1 MRGEKGRK
9 KWDIAGKVHGDDP
22 YALYHWWLRQ
32 IGEIKG
38 GHRYFFLMC
47 LAIYA
52 YKCGVSKQ
60 QLRQDMK
67 EAFDDLQMVKHEN
80 ALTEEDIR
88 SALEAYDKE
97 YYNFTISDIE
107 ALTDVRI
114 ERNKR
119 NGRSQKEHLK
129 RARRCRKWIIL
140 AAHGEEKGQKK
151 RKRKSMRGGRSIQR
165 DARPIVIGTPDLI
178 RKRSA
183 NGGTPY
189 RRGI

>member
-1 MRGEKGRK
+1 
-9 KWDIAGKVHGDDP
+9 
-22 YALYHWWLRQ
+22 
-32 IGEIKG
+32 
-38 GHRYFFLMC
+38 MC

-129 RARRCRKWIIL
+129 RARAVQEVDYPGGTWRR
-140 AAHGEEKGQKK
+140 KGQKK

-178 RKRSA
+178 RNDPQWWDTVPEGHITVKIRPSQA
-183 NGGTPY
+183 LSDLLVEEFKKGL
-189 RRGI
+189 

>member
-1 MRGEKGRK
+1 MRCVEAAAP
-9 KWDIAGKVHGDDP
+9 AGYERG
-22 YALYHWWLRQ
+22 
-32 IGEIKG
+32 
-38 GHRYFFLMC
+38 
-47 LAIYA
+47 
-52 YKCGVSKQ
+52 
-60 QLRQDMK
+60 
-67 EAFDDLQMVKHEN
+67 FDDLQMVKHEN

-129 RARRCRKWIIL
+129 RARAVQEVDYPGGTWRK
-140 AAHGEEKGQKK
+140 KGQKK

-183 NGGTPY
+183 MVGHRTGGAYNGQNTPITGFE
-189 RRGI
+189 RSVGGGI